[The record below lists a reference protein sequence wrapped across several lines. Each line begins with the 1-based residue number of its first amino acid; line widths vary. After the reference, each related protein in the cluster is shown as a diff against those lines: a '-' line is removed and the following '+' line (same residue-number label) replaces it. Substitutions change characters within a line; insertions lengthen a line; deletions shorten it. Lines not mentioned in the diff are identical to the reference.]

1 MKVKIANSIQGR
13 LLILFLALSL
23 VPAITLSLVNY
34 YFSRQQFTSNTY
46 MTLNQITASMA
57 GNVDDWVNSRL
68 QKLEKNSTA
77 PELQSGDKEKIRAFV
92 KMVADQNPDADLVFF
107 AGPDGMSV
115 PSNGPEVNVTDRDY
129 YQQAIKGKE
138 NISNLIVKKDDGHK
152 VIAMAVPVK
161 GPNGV
166 IGVFATFFN
175 SQTLLQQVKNNKYGQ
190 TGYAFMIDG
199 TGTVMA
205 HQDEQKVL
213 KENLT
218 QTESTSLNAVAKK
231 MLQGQAGEDE
241 FDRNGVRSLVAY
253 APVKTTGWTVALTVP
268 YAEVYAGVS
277 AMGRF
282 NLILI
287 ILAALLIA
295 VIALFISWQ
304 IAKPIIAL
312 ARQADVLATGDLRV
326 DINTGYYGELGV
338 LDRSLKTMVDNLRA
352 IVQKVQESAGQIASA
367 AQEFSASTEEASKSV
382 EQMTTAVQ
390 DMAKGTSE
398 QAAQSQEMA
407 ERISSISSIIT
418 MTANKI
424 ESATRFSEEAREHTE
439 DGLQIVE
446 RQNQKM
452 QENLAAAMNVSEA
465 INDLARQAQE
475 VERILETISSIADQT
490 NLLALNAAIEAA
502 RAGEHGRGF
511 AVVADEVRKLAE
523 GSAQATEEIAQI
535 VEKIQMGARGAVA
548 EMDKARQIV
557 DEQKEA
563 VSNTNV
569 LFQSIADKIKT
580 VAASLEEIAAGAEK
594 LKADAQSITEN
605 IHEVSAVA
613 EENAAGAEEISA
625 SSEEQS
631 AAVEEIAASANSLAS
646 LGQELSQAVSQF
658 KL

>member
-1 MKVKIANSIQGR
+1 M
-13 LLILFLALSL
+13 
-23 VPAITLSLVNY
+23 PAVTISLVNY
-34 YFSRQQFTSNTY
+34 YHTRQQFTSNTY

-68 QKLEKNSTA
+68 KKLEKDATA

-92 KMVADQNPDADLVFF
+92 KMVADQTSDADMVFF
-107 AGPDGMSV
+107 IGPDGMSI
-115 PSNGPEVNVTDRDY
+115 PSSGPEVNVTDRDY

-138 NISNLIVKKDDGHK
+138 NISNLIVKKDNGHK

-161 GPNGV
+161 GPNGI
-166 IGVFATFFN
+166 IGVFGAFFN

-199 TGTVMA
+199 TGVVMA

-213 KENLT
+213 NENLT

-241 FDRNGVRSLVAY
+241 FDRNGVRNLVAY
-253 APVKTTGWTVALTVP
+253 APVKGTGWTVALTAP
-268 YAEVYAGVS
+268 HAEVYAGVS

-295 VIALFISWQ
+295 VIALFISRQ

-326 DINTGYYGELGV
+326 EINTGYYGELGI
-338 LDRSLKTMVDNLRA
+338 LGRSLKTMVDNLRA

-382 EQMTTAVQ
+382 EQAATAVQ
-390 DMAKGTSE
+390 DMAKGANE
-398 QAAQSQEMA
+398 QATQAQNMA

-424 ESATRFSEEAREHTE
+424 ESAARFSEEAREHTE
-439 DGLQIVE
+439 DGLQIVK

-452 QENLAAAMNVSEA
+452 QENLAAAMNVSKA
-465 INDLARQAQE
+465 INELARQAQE
-475 VERILETISSIADQT
+475 VGRILETISSIADQT

-580 VAASLEEIAAGAEK
+580 VAESLEEIAAGAEK